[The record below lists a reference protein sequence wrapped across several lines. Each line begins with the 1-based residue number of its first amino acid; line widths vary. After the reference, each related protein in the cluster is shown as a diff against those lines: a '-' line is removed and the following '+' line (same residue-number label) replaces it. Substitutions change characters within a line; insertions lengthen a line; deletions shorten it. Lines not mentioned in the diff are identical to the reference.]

1 MPYWKL
7 TSHSKKRSACDQGAH
22 AGVLWSSLCML
33 QKAENRS
40 TALMYQERESI
51 ELTPVRQLLNAPPH
65 LLPKGRVVSL
75 LDLMQQLRI
84 TESKILTADATQVCS
99 SNPFFFCSMPRF
111 SFVVYLESFR
121 SILDS

>member
-1 MPYWKL
+1 
-7 TSHSKKRSACDQGAH
+7 
-22 AGVLWSSLCML
+22 
-33 QKAENRS
+33 
-40 TALMYQERESI
+40 MYQERESI